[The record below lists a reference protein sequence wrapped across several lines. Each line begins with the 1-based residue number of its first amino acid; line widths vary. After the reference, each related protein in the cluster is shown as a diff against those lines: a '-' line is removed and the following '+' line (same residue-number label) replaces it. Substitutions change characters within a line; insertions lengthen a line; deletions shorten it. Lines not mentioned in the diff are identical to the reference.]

1 MTNHFK
7 AHDSRIGCILAF
19 SIAALC
25 ARTANAIAQETG
37 TSGGQQPPSTVSE
50 EQVNVNAVAEPG
62 RLMRAFSWAETQID
76 NHLGARDGWY
86 PELGGMIPGAGVSAG
101 PGYRHHLFG
110 DQAVLDAS
118 AAISWNGYRMMRSQL
133 TWPRLMNDRL
143 LIGGQVK
150 YQDFTQINFFGIGNT
165 TLKSDQTDYRLK
177 DVDALGFVTVTP
189 RPWLSVTGRAGT
201 LRRLSIEPGTSSLHP
216 STDEAF
222 GEISAPGL
230 TQQPNYVHAD
240 LAMDVDTRDVPG
252 YPSSGGRYGLSV
264 AMFHDQDFSS
274 YSFTRADAEAAQYV
288 PLGRTVLTL
297 RGRLDVSQAGAGQT
311 VPFYLL
317 PTLGGASSLRGY
329 LDYRFRD
336 QDAMLM
342 VAEYRLPIHR
352 LIDAAVFYDTG
363 SVAPAARALF
373 DHLNPDYGAG
383 IRVHSARHLLLQFDV
398 ARGNEGT
405 RAVVNVM
412 APLGL
417 RSSRTVAP
425 YVP

>member
-177 DVDALGFVTVTP
+177 DVDALGFVFRSKQARAAFTRRPTRRSARSPHQVSPSNPTMSTLTSRWTSTHATFQGIPPVVDATVCRSPCFTIRTSPATASRERTP
-189 RPWLSVTGRAGT
+189 RP
-201 LRRLSIEPGTSSLHP
+201 H
-216 STDEAF
+216 ST
-222 GEISAPGL
+222 
-230 TQQPNYVHAD
+230 
-240 LAMDVDTRDVPG
+240 
-252 YPSSGGRYGLSV
+252 
-264 AMFHDQDFSS
+264 
-274 YSFTRADAEAAQYV
+274 
-288 PLGRTVLTL
+288 
-297 RGRLDVSQAGAGQT
+297 
-311 VPFYLL
+311 YLW
-317 PTLGGASSLRGY
+317 
-329 LDYRFRD
+329 
-336 QDAMLM
+336 
-342 VAEYRLPIHR
+342 
-352 LIDAAVFYDTG
+352 
-363 SVAPAARALF
+363 
-373 DHLNPDYGAG
+373 
-383 IRVHSARHLLLQFDV
+383 
-398 ARGNEGT
+398 
-405 RAVVNVM
+405 VV
-412 APLGL
+412 
-417 RSSRTVAP
+417 RSSRCADV
-425 YVP
+425 

>member
-7 AHDSRIGCILAF
+7 AHDCWNACMAAFIL
-19 SIAALC
+19 AALC
-25 ARTANAIAQETG
+25 AVPASAAAQDTG
-37 TSGGQQPPSTVSE
+37 KSSGQQPPVSVADE
-50 EQVNVNAVAEPG
+50 PVNVNAVVEPG
-62 RLMRAFSWAETQID
+62 RLMRAFSWAETQIE

-86 PELGGMIPGAGVSAG
+86 PELGGMIPGAGVSVG

-133 TWPRLMNDRL
+133 TWPSLMNDRL

-177 DVDALGFVTVTP
+177 DVDALGFVTVSPTS
-189 RPWLSVTGRAGT
+189 WLSVTGRAGA
-201 LRRLSIEPGTSSLHP
+201 LRRLSIEPGTSTIHP
-216 STDEAF
+216 SIDEGFDQIA
-222 GEISAPGL
+222 APGL
-230 TQQPNYVHAD
+230 TRQPNYVHAD
-240 LAMDVDTRDVPG
+240 VAMDVDTRDEPG
-252 YPSSGGRYGLSV
+252 YPSSGGRYSLSV

-274 YSFTRADAEAAQYV
+274 YSFRRAGAEAEQYV
-288 PLGRTVLTL
+288 PLGRTVLAL
-297 RGRLDVSQAGAGQT
+297 RGRVGMSQSGAGQT
-311 VPFYLL
+311 VPFYML
-317 PTLGGASSLRGY
+317 PTLGGSNSLRGY

-342 VAEYRLPIHR
+342 VAEYRWPIHR

-373 DHLNPDYGAG
+373 DHLNPDYGGG
-383 IRVHSARHLLLQFDV
+383 IRVHSAKHLLLQLDV

-405 RAVVNVM
+405 RALVTVM
-412 APLGL
+412 TPLGL